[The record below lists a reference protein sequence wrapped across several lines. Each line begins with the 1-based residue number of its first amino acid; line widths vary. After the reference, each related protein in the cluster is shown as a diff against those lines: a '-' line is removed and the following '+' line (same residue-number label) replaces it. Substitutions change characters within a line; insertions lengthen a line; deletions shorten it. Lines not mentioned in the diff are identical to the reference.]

1 MNKTEKT
8 TMSVREMGQIL
19 GLSKTESYWLAHK
32 QCFETTLVQG
42 VMRVNV
48 KSFEHWY
55 ANQIKHKKVDGTPPG
70 EELRSYSYSV
80 QEIADILGV
89 SDDVVYALL
98 KRDHIETF
106 DVDNWMRIRKDIFEA
121 WYKTQHKY
129 RTKADRERDAEL
141 EAASM
146 TMPQMAR
153 LLGITRNEVYS
164 IIGRK
169 TNQGIFDIIV
179 VADKKRISLESFE
192 NWYQSQERYQKVTKK
207 TSGLQN
213 DLEKV
218 DDSERTALL
227 SSDRTSFTAREA
239 ALLIGVSQ
247 RDIYRMIE
255 DELLD
260 SFTVGKMI
268 RIRRSALEWWLSPQ
282 DATFQKEVR

>member
-1 MNKTEKT
+1 
-8 TMSVREMGQIL
+8 
-19 GLSKTESYWLAHK
+19 
-32 QCFETTLVQG
+32 
-42 VMRVNV
+42 
-48 KSFEHWY
+48 
-55 ANQIKHKKVDGTPPG
+55 
-70 EELRSYSYSV
+70 
-80 QEIADILGV
+80 
-89 SDDVVYALL
+89 
-98 KRDHIETF
+98 
-106 DVDNWMRIRKDIFEA
+106 
-121 WYKTQHKY
+121 
-129 RTKADRERDAEL
+129 
-141 EAASM
+141 M

-192 NWYQSQERYQKVTKK
+192 KWYQSQERYQKVTKK

-247 RDIYRMIE
+247 RDIYLYRMIE

>member
-1 MNKTEKT
+1 
-8 TMSVREMGQIL
+8 
-19 GLSKTESYWLAHK
+19 
-32 QCFETTLVQG
+32 
-42 VMRVNV
+42 
-48 KSFEHWY
+48 
-55 ANQIKHKKVDGTPPG
+55 
-70 EELRSYSYSV
+70 
-80 QEIADILGV
+80 
-89 SDDVVYALL
+89 
-98 KRDHIETF
+98 
-106 DVDNWMRIRKDIFEA
+106 
-121 WYKTQHKY
+121 
-129 RTKADRERDAEL
+129 
-141 EAASM
+141 M

-169 TNQGIFDIIV
+169 KNQGIFDIIV

-218 DDSERTALL
+218 DDFERTAIL

-282 DATFQKEVR
+282 DTTFQKEVR

>member
-1 MNKTEKT
+1 
-8 TMSVREMGQIL
+8 
-19 GLSKTESYWLAHK
+19 
-32 QCFETTLVQG
+32 
-42 VMRVNV
+42 
-48 KSFEHWY
+48 
-55 ANQIKHKKVDGTPPG
+55 
-70 EELRSYSYSV
+70 
-80 QEIADILGV
+80 
-89 SDDVVYALL
+89 
-98 KRDHIETF
+98 
-106 DVDNWMRIRKDIFEA
+106 
-121 WYKTQHKY
+121 
-129 RTKADRERDAEL
+129 
-141 EAASM
+141 M
-146 TMPQMAR
+146 T
-153 LLGITRNEVYS
+153 
-164 IIGRK
+164 
-169 TNQGIFDIIV
+169 DIIV

-218 DDSERTALL
+218 DDFERTAIL

-282 DATFQKEVR
+282 DTTFQKEVR

>member
-19 GLSKTESYWLAHK
+19 GLKKTDSYWLVHR
-32 QCFETTLVQG
+32 QCFESTLIQG
-42 VMRVNV
+42 IIRVDIKN
-48 KSFEHWY
+48 FEHWY

-70 EELRSYSYSV
+70 EELRSYSYSIS
-80 QEIADILGV
+80 EMADLLDIPSYIAYD
-89 SDDVVYALL
+89 LL
-98 KRDHIETF
+98 KRYNIETF
-106 DVDNWMRIRKDIFEA
+106 KVDTWKRVRKNVFEK
-121 WYKTQHKY
+121 WYKSQHKY

-169 TNQGIFDIIV
+169 KNQGIFDIIV

-218 DDSERTALL
+218 NDSERIALL

-247 RDIYRMIE
+247 RDIYRMIHCWKICQYGNA
-255 DELLD
+255 D
-260 SFTVGKMI
+260 
-268 RIRRSALEWWLSPQ
+268 
-282 DATFQKEVR
+282 

>member
-1 MNKTEKT
+1 MNKPEKT

-19 GLSKTESYWLAHK
+19 GLSKTESYWLVHK
-32 QCFETTLVQG
+32 QCFETTLVQE

-80 QEIADILGV
+80 QEIADLLGV

-106 DVDNWMRIRKDIFEA
+106 EVDTWMRIRKDIFET
-121 WYKTQHKY
+121 WYKSQRKY
-129 RTKADRERDAEL
+129 RTEADRERDAEL

-169 TNQGIFDIIV
+169 KNQGIFDIIV

-192 NWYQSQERYQKVTKK
+192 NCLVHNKNTQNCRGASSK
-207 TSGLQN
+207 LQ
-213 DLEKV
+213 
-218 DDSERTALL
+218 
-227 SSDRTSFTAREA
+227 RE
-239 ALLIGVSQ
+239 
-247 RDIYRMIE
+247 
-255 DELLD
+255 
-260 SFTVGKMI
+260 F
-268 RIRRSALEWWLSPQ
+268 PQ
-282 DATFQKEVR
+282 

>member
-1 MNKTEKT
+1 MNKPEKT

-19 GLSKTESYWLAHK
+19 GLSKTESYWLVHK

-80 QEIADILGV
+80 QEIADLLGV

-106 DVDNWMRIRKDIFEA
+106 EVDTWMRIRKDIFET
-121 WYKTQHKY
+121 WYKSQRKY
-129 RTKADRERDAEL
+129 RTEADRERDAEL

-169 TNQGIFDIIV
+169 KNQGIFDIIV

-192 NWYQSQERYQKVTKK
+192 NCLVHNKNTQNCRGASSK
-207 TSGLQN
+207 LQ
-213 DLEKV
+213 
-218 DDSERTALL
+218 
-227 SSDRTSFTAREA
+227 RE
-239 ALLIGVSQ
+239 
-247 RDIYRMIE
+247 
-255 DELLD
+255 
-260 SFTVGKMI
+260 F
-268 RIRRSALEWWLSPQ
+268 PQ
-282 DATFQKEVR
+282 

>member
-1 MNKTEKT
+1 M
-8 TMSVREMGQIL
+8 
-19 GLSKTESYWLAHK
+19 
-32 QCFETTLVQG
+32 
-42 VMRVNV
+42 
-48 KSFEHWY
+48 
-55 ANQIKHKKVDGTPPG
+55 
-70 EELRSYSYSV
+70 
-80 QEIADILGV
+80 

-98 KRDHIETF
+98 KQDHIETIE
-106 DVDNWMRIRKDIFEA
+106 VDTWMRIRKDIFET
-121 WYKTQHKY
+121 WYKSQRKY
-129 RTKADRERDAEL
+129 RTEADRERDAEL

-169 TNQGIFDIIV
+169 KNQGIFDIIV

-218 DDSERTALL
+218 DDFERTAIL

-268 RIRRSALEWWLSPQ
+268 RIRRSALE
-282 DATFQKEVR
+282 

>member
-1 MNKTEKT
+1 MDEKKRT
-8 TMSVREMGQIL
+8 TMSVPEMRRML
-19 GLSKTESYWLAHK
+19 GLGKTDSYWLVHR
-32 QCFETTLVQG
+32 QCFETIIVAG
-42 VMRVNV
+42 KMRVV
-48 KSFEHWY
+48 IDSFEHWY
-55 ANQIKHKKVDGTPPG
+55 ANQIKYKKVDGSPPG
-70 EELRSYSYSV
+70 TELRAYSYSV
-80 QEIADILGV
+80 QEMAELLGV
-89 SDDVVYALL
+89 SDDTVYTLI
-98 KRDHIETF
+98 KRDHIETIE
-106 DVDNWMRIRKDIFEA
+106 VDTWMRIRKDIFET
-121 WYKTQHKY
+121 WYKSQRKY
-129 RTKADRERDAEL
+129 RTEADRERDAEL

-169 TNQGIFDIIV
+169 KNQGIFDIIV

-218 DDSERTALL
+218 DDFERTAIL

-268 RIRRSALEWWLSPQ
+268 RIRRSALE
-282 DATFQKEVR
+282 